1 MMHRGYR
8 LAGTVLLALLVA
20 GAVAQR
26 RRDPLTEPEINQLR
40 DTAVEPNQ
48 RLKLYVQ
55 FARERLVALE
65 QMRADPK
72 VSDRGQETH
81 DRLRDFED
89 LYDELDDNVDTYAD
103 RKDDIRKALKE
114 VIEAD
119 TEFQAKLRALK
130 DAAGANKDEV
140 SQYQFVLSD
149 TIDDVDSSAA
159 DHRKLLAEQ
168 EVAAKH
174 KQLVKP

>member
-1 MMHRGYR
+1 MIRSSYR
-8 LAGTVLLALLVA
+8 LSWPVIVALIVA
-20 GAVAQR
+20 SAVAQR
-26 RRDPLTEPEINQLR
+26 RRDPLTEPEIEQLR

-48 RLKLYVQ
+48 RLKLYIK

-65 QMRADPK
+65 QMRSDPK
-72 VSDRGQETH
+72 VTNRGQETH

-130 DAAGANKDEV
+130 DEAAANQSEV
-140 SQYQFVLSD
+140 SHYQFVLSD
-149 TIDDVDSSAA
+149 AIDDVDSSAA
-159 DHRKLLAEQ
+159 DHRNLLAEQ

-174 KQLVKP
+174 KELVKQ

>member
-1 MMHRGYR
+1 MIRISYR
-8 LAGTVLLALLVA
+8 LSWAVIVALLVA
-20 GAVAQR
+20 SAAAQR
-26 RRDPLTEPEINQLR
+26 RRDPLTEPEIEQLR

-48 RLKLYVQ
+48 RLKLYIK

-65 QMRADPK
+65 QMRSNSK
-72 VSDRGQETH
+72 VTNRGQETH
-81 DRLRDFED
+81 DRLR
-89 LYDELDDNVDTYAD
+89 DDNVDTYAD

-130 DAAGANKDEV
+130 DSAAANQSEV
-140 SQYQFVLSD
+140 SHYQFVLSD
-149 TIDDVDSSAA
+149 AIDDLDSSAA

-174 KQLVKP
+174 KELVKP